1 MTDTGFPMKAV
12 RGVRIG
18 LRFVSPGGT
27 FAVDGETAREMLRAG
42 SATLLY
48 PARDLARLGRDA
60 DLPAPEGIAAQ
71 LMTR

>member
-1 MTDTGFPMKAV
+1 MTAAGFPMRAV
-12 RGVRIG
+12 FGVRIG

-27 FAVDGETAREMLRAG
+27 FAVDGETARELMRAG
-42 SATLLY
+42 TATLLY

-60 DLPAPEGIAAQ
+60 ELPMPEGITAQ